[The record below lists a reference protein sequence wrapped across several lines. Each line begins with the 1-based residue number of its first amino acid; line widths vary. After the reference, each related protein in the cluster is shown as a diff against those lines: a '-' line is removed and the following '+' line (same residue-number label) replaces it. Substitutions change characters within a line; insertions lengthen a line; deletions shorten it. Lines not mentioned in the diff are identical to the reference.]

1 MSGRPALRPSPSSWR
16 ALLYSAR
23 LRGIVYQIAV
33 VAGVLALGGYLVHNT
48 LANLA
53 ARGVATG
60 LGFLGREAGFDIGEG
75 LVPYS
80 AADTYLMALLVGL
93 LNTLKVAV
101 LGIVLASVLGLVM
114 GIARLSSN
122 WLVARLA
129 TLYVEGV
136 RNVPLLLQLFVWYGL
151 VTALPVPRQAV
162 EVGLGVFLSNRG
174 LKLPVPLWD
183 PSYGVAAGAL
193 VLALAASALLRR
205 WAVARLHRTGRPFPW
220 VLGTLALVVGLPALA
235 LVTTGA
241 PLRWSVP
248 ELHGFNFQGGID
260 LSPEFAAL
268 LAGLTVYTGSFIT
281 EIVRSGILAVPHGQT
296 EAALSLGLSR
306 LRTLRLVVLPQAL
319 RVIVPPLTSQYLNLL
334 KNSSLA
340 VAIGYPD
347 LVSVANTTIN
357 QTGQAVEGVA
367 LTMAVFLVISL
378 ALSLLMN
385 WYNSKVALV
394 SR

>member
-1 MSGRPALRPSPSSWR
+1 MGGLRTTRKKTLR
-16 ALLYSAR
+16 ALVYSAR
-23 LRGIVYQIAV
+23 LRGIVYQVLV
-33 VAGVLALGGYLVHNT
+33 VAGVLALGWYLVQNT

-53 ARGVATG
+53 ARGIATG
-60 LGFLGREAGFDIGEG
+60 FGFLGQEAGFDIGEG
-75 LVPYS
+75 LVAYS
-80 AADTYLMALLVGL
+80 SADSYLRALVVGVF
-93 LNTLKVAV
+93 NTLKVAV
-101 LGIVLASVLGLVM
+101 LGIILASVVGLVV
-114 GIARLSSN
+114 GISRLSRN
-122 WLVARLA
+122 WLVARMA

-151 VTALPVPRQAV
+151 VTSLPVPRQAID
-162 EVGLGVFLSNRG
+162 VGLGIFLSNRG
-174 LKLPVPLWD
+174 LKMPVPEWHS
-183 PSYGVAAGAL
+183 SYAAAVVML
-193 VLALAASALLRR
+193 VIAVLGMIFLRR
-205 WAVARLHRTGRPFPW
+205 WAINRLYRTGRPFPW
-220 VLGTLALVVGLPALA
+220 VVTGLAGVIGLPLLTFGLFGMP
-235 LVTTGA
+235 LV
-241 PLRWSVP
+241 WSVP
-248 ELHGFNFQGGID
+248 ELHGFNFQGGVD

-268 LAGLTVYTGSFIT
+268 LAGLTIYTASFIA

-306 LRTLRLVVLPQAL
+306 AKTLRLVVLPQAL

-367 LTMAVFLVISL
+367 VTMGVFLVISL

-385 WYNSKVALV
+385 WYNTKVALV

>member
-1 MSGRPALRPSPSSWR
+1 MGGLRTTRPKTLR
-16 ALLYSAR
+16 ALVYSAR
-23 LRGIVYQIAV
+23 FRGIVYQVLV
-33 VAGVLALGGYLVHNT
+33 VAGVLALGWYLVQNT

-53 ARGVATG
+53 ARGIATG
-60 LGFLGREAGFDIGEG
+60 FGFLGQEAGFDIGEG
-75 LVPYS
+75 PIAYS
-80 AADTYLMALLVGL
+80 SADTYLRALVVGVF
-93 LNTLKVAV
+93 NTLKVAV
-101 LGIVLASVLGLVM
+101 LGIVLASVVGLVV
-114 GIARLSSN
+114 GISRLSRN

-151 VTALPVPRQAV
+151 VTSLPVPRQAID
-162 EVGLGVFLSNRG
+162 VGLGIVLSNRG
-174 LKLPVPLWD
+174 LKMPVPEWHS
-183 PSYGVAAGAL
+183 SYAPALLMLMVAVVGM
-193 VLALAASALLRR
+193 VFLRR
-205 WAVARLHRTGRPFPW
+205 WAIKRLYRTGRPFPW
-220 VLGTLALVVGLPALA
+220 IITGLAGVFGLPLLA
-235 LVTTGA
+235 FGLFGVPLV
-241 PLRWSVP
+241 WSVP
-248 ELHGFNFQGGID
+248 ELRGFNFQGGVD

-268 LAGLTVYTGSFIT
+268 LAGLTVYTASFIA

-306 LRTLRLVVLPQAL
+306 AKTLRLVVLPQAL

-347 LVSVANTTIN
+347 LVSVANTAIN

-367 LTMAVFLVISL
+367 VTMGVFLVISL

-385 WYNSKVALV
+385 WYNTKVALV